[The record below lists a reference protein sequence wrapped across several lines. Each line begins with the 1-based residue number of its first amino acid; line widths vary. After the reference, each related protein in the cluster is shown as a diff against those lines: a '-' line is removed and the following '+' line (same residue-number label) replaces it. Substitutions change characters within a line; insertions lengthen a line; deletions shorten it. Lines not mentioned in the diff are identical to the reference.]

1 MKFKLLFKNLFKK
14 FGEIFYKRK
23 YVGNECITRVLCFR
37 FRRKNKFALLEN
49 KLSQISTELN
59 SIKSSMYP
67 EKEIL
72 YNNGNKIII
81 YDENGEVI
89 NNPQKI
95 DGLKIT
101 FGGSDNLI
109 EIYKPCNFINGSHIE
124 IFGDSCH
131 CTLKKCQLSEVHLV
145 MQHSAKCSIDEGATV
160 CGYIHLACEKDL
172 SLKIGKGCMFSGGA
186 AIWATDGHIIRDA
199 STNEIINR
207 IKNGIEIG
215 DHCWIGNKVTIIKNT
230 ILADNTIVGAKSLVS
245 GHFTEPNTII
255 AGNPAKVIKKNV
267 IWDRAPLD

>member
-1 MKFKLLFKNLFKK
+1 MSKILKK
-14 FGEIFYKRK
+14 FGELFYKKK
-23 YVGNECITRVLCFR
+23 YRGDECIIRVLCFR
-37 FRRKNKFALLEN
+37 FKRKNKLTLLEN
-49 KLSQISTELN
+49 KLTQISTELN
-59 SIKSSMYP
+59 TIKSTMHS
-67 EKEIL
+67 EKEIF

-81 YDENGEVI
+81 YNENGEVI
-89 NNPQKI
+89 NNPKKI

-109 EIYKPCNFINGSHIE
+109 EIYEPCNFINGNHIE
-124 IFGDSCH
+124 IFGDNCH
-131 CTLKKCQLSEVHLV
+131 CIFKKCLLAMVHIKA
-145 MQHSAKCSIDEGATV
+145 QHSAKCFIDEDATV
-160 CGYIHLACEKDL
+160 CGYIHLANERNL
-172 SLKIGKGCMFSGGA
+172 SLKIGKGCMFSKGA

>member
-1 MKFKLLFKNLFKK
+1 MKNLI
-14 FGEIFYKRK
+14 EIFYKKK
-23 YVGNECITRVLCFR
+23 YKDNYIIIRILCFR
-37 FRRKNKFALLEN
+37 FKRRLNKEFAEIKNEVSDN
-49 KLSQISTELN
+49 KDN
-59 SIKSSMYP
+59 
-67 EKEIL
+67 IL
-72 YNNGNKIII
+72 YQNGNRIII
-81 YDENGEVI
+81 YNENGEVI
-89 NNPQKI
+89 NNPKKI
-95 DGLKIT
+95 DGLKVSLM
-101 FGGSDNLI
+101 GSNNLI
-109 EIYKPCNFINGSHIE
+109 EIYEPCLFRNLSKIDVYGNNCKL
-124 IFGDSCH
+124 IFNK
-131 CTLKKCQLSEVHLV
+131 CTLIESDIKMSN
-145 MQHSAKCSIDEGATV
+145 SAYCFIDEGSTV
-160 CGYIHLACEKDL
+160 HAYVHLACEKDL
-172 SLKIGKGCMFSGGA
+172 SLKIGKDCMFADGV